1 MLEIKDI
8 RGGFKGEEILKGVSL
23 SVKKGEVHSV
33 MGPNGSGKSTLS
45 KILVGHPAYEV
56 TSGSVTYNGKDLL
69 SMASEDRANAGV
81 FLAYQ
86 YPVEIPGV
94 NNVEFLRMAY
104 NAKRKSLG
112 EEAVDPLDFEE
123 IVDAKMKML
132 NMDVKFKER
141 SVNDGFSGGEK
152 KKNEI
157 LQMAVLEPNIS
168 ILDEIDSGLD
178 IDALKTVAEGVNALR
193 SNDNAVV
200 VITHFPRILEYIKP
214 DFVHVFSDGKIV
226 KSGGYELA
234 HELETTGYDEFAT
247 GGAKA

>member
-1 MLEIKDI
+1 MLEINDI
-8 RGGFKGEEILKGVSL
+8 RGGFKGGEILKGVTL

-56 TSGSVTYNGKDLL
+56 TSGTVTYNGKDLL
-69 SMASEDRANAGV
+69 SMAPEERANAGV

-104 NAKRKSLG
+104 NAKRKSRG
-112 EEAVDPLDFEE
+112 EDPVDPLDFEE
-123 IVDAKMKML
+123 IVDGKMEML
-132 NMDVKFKER
+132 NMDSKFKER

-157 LQMAVLEPNIS
+157 LQMAILEPSIA

-193 SNDNAVV
+193 SGDNAVI
-200 VITHFPRILEYIKP
+200 VITHFPRILEYVKP
-214 DFVHVFSDGKIV
+214 DHVHVFSDGKIV

-234 HELETTGYDEFAT
+234 HELEATGYDRFVN
-247 GGAKA
+247 GGAKG